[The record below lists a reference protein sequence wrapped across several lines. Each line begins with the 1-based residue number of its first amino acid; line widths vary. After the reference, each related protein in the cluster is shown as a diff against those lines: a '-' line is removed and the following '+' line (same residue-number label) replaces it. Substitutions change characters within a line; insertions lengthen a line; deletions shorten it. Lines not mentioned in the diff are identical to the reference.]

1 MQLTEEAGRTTVLDP
16 PAYTPTIPA
25 APTTTRRTIEDTRAL
40 ILANAAVL
48 KPRSKTNEQVELII
62 GKTRNAADV
71 LAASQRTRS
80 FTSQLSNVTIR
91 ISDGPA
97 AASSS
102 NTSPERRDSENGGA
116 RTKGSHYAVL
126 VYRTGIGGPQGI
138 NILVKGEPQDTVEEA
153 LEWMLDKTEIEVT
166 DMLSKRWPDIG
177 ER

>member
-1 MQLTEEAGRTTVLDP
+1 MAQPANSTVMDP
-16 PAYTPTIPA
+16 PAYTATIPA
-25 APTTTRRTIEDTRAL
+25 PPTTTRRAIEDTRAL

-71 LAASQRTRS
+71 LATSQRTRS

-102 NTSPERRDSENGGA
+102 NNSPERRASENGGA
-116 RTKGSHYAVL
+116 RTAGRHYAVL
-126 VYRTGIGGPQGI
+126 VYRTSTGGSQGFSM
-138 NILVKGEPQDTVEEA
+138 LLTGEPQDTVEEA
-153 LEWMLDKTEIEVT
+153 LEWMLDKTEMEITE
-166 DMLSKRWPDIG
+166 MLSKRWPDIG
-177 ER
+177 DR